1 MAQLDMDRRVVPR
14 LSRWLMAA
22 SLGVIAVPTL
32 PGPPAVYP
40 VWAQGPA
47 PAPTNRLINSA
58 NPYLLQHSHNPV
70 DWYPWGPEAIARA
83 KAENRLIFLSI
94 GYSTCYWCHVAER
107 TVYADPAIAAL
118 MNAWFVNIKV
128 DREERPDLDQ
138 AYMAVRHRLTGSAG
152 WPNNIFLTPDLEPI
166 SATGHVPAE
175 DQDGRPG
182 FGRLL
187 TLMHARWKANP
198 EQLTAIGRRVHAAI
212 AAQQQ
217 AEAGSAARPEPV
229 EWLKKARAQLERRH
243 DSLAGGFYFH
253 DGSKFP
259 LCPALDLLL
268 ADYRQ
273 NDSTESLQVAA
284 DALAAIAFGGIHD
297 HLGGGV
303 HRYSTEATWSLPH
316 FEKMLYDNAQL
327 LGLYAE
333 HYGITRQPLAGAMVG
348 DIARFLTGRLM
359 SPDGGFYTA
368 EDAEAEGKEGETYL
382 WTRAQIVELL
392 GAAEAERFFALYEL
406 TPWPGDA
413 AGRGVL
419 RVRFDRIGAIKDQV
433 AAQREAAALAPLR
446 AKLLSARDRRRQPE
460 RDEKIVVSL
469 NGLAIEG
476 LARAGRILA
485 NAEWITLAKRAG
497 ELIWRQAFEAETG
510 RLSRYVFRGT
520 ARGDALLEDYAM
532 LGLGYLALGDA
543 SGEGIWG
550 NRARTLANI
559 IVERFLTPDGMVRT
573 TSDDRLFVLARD
585 VGDQYAPSGTT
596 AAFALLSRLGGSE
609 ERFAQAA
616 NTTLARMVSQIE
628 AAPDRWASL
637 VARASSAAVA
647 PPTLSDSIDSAAHVK
662 AVALRE
668 RHGDQDAVVVTL
680 TIDPGYHINANPASL
695 DYLMPTTIVMSRSPG
710 AKVFYPTPKKFKPK
724 FMDEAI
730 DVYEGSVVA
739 TIDLPKGTSDAE
751 FGAAVAIDFQAC
763 NVQTCLLPAKVSL
776 PLSR

>member
-1 MAQLDMDRRVVPR
+1 
-14 LSRWLMAA
+14 MAA
-22 SLGVIAVPTL
+22 SLGVIALATL
-32 PGPPAVYP
+32 PSPPPVYP
-40 VWAQGPA
+40 VRAQGPA
-47 PAPTNRLINSA
+47 PAHTNRLIHSA
-58 NPYLLQHSHNPV
+58 NPYLLQHAHNPV

-83 KAENRLIFLSI
+83 KVENRLIFLSI
-94 GYSTCYWCHVAER
+94 GYSTCYWCHLAER

-138 AYMAVRHRLTGSAG
+138 AYMAARHLLTGSGG
-152 WPNNIFLTPDLEPI
+152 WPNNLFLSPDLEPI
-166 SATGHVPAE
+166 SATGYVPAE

-187 TLMHARWKANP
+187 TLMHARWEANP
-198 EQLTAIGRRVHAAI
+198 EQLTAIGRRVHAALT
-212 AAQQQ
+212 AQRQ
-217 AEAGSAARPEPV
+217 AEAGPGSAARPEPV
-229 EWLKKARAQLERRH
+229 QWLKNARARLERRH
-243 DSLAGGFYFH
+243 DSLAGGFYFL

-273 NDSTESLQVAA
+273 NGSAQSLRVTA

-333 HYGITRQPLAGAMVG
+333 HYGITRQPLAGAMAG
-348 DIARFLTGRLM
+348 DIARFLTGRMM

-382 WTRAQIVELL
+382 WTRSQIVELL
-392 GAAEAERFFALYEL
+392 GATEAERFFDLYEL

-433 AAQREAAALAPLR
+433 EAQRKAAALAPLR

-485 NAEWITLAKRAG
+485 DAEWITLAKRTG
-497 ELIWRQAFEAETG
+497 ELMWRQAFDAATG

-520 ARGDALLEDYAM
+520 ARGEALLEDYAM
-532 LGLGYLALGDA
+532 LGLAYLALGDA
-543 SGEGIWG
+543 SGEGIWA

-559 IVERFLTPDGMVRT
+559 IVERFLAPDGMVMT

-585 VGDQYAPSGTT
+585 VGDQYAPSGTS
-596 AAFALLSRLGGSE
+596 AAFALLARLGGYE

-616 NTTLARMVSQIE
+616 NTTLARMASQIE

-637 VARASSAAVA
+637 VAHAASASVA
-647 PPTLSDSIDSAAHVK
+647 PPPLSDSLDSAAHVK

-668 RHGDQDAVVVTL
+668 RRGDQDVVVVTL

-695 DYLMPTTIVMSRSPG
+695 DYLVPTMIIMPRTPG
-710 AKVFYPTPKKFKPK
+710 AKVVYPTPKKFKPK
-724 FMDEAI
+724 FMEEAI
-730 DVYEGSVVA
+730 DVYEGSMVA
-739 TIDLPKGTSDAE
+739 TIDLPKGTSGAE
-751 FGAAVAIDFQAC
+751 FGAAVAVDFQAC

-776 PLSR
+776 SLTR